1 MFLLDLFTKG
11 EPSGVEI
18 IDGIQTKDLNVI
30 TQIIAK
36 GKEVV
41 NAKDKLGNNA
51 MHVIAKQGHYKF
63 PPSKA
68 SRQLLFTRSHLLL
81 QVIYRNC

>member
-18 IDGIQTKDLNVI
+18 IDGIQTKDLNVV

-36 GKEVV
+36 GKDVV

-51 MHVIAKQGHYKF
+51 MHIIAKQGHYKF

-68 SRQLLFTRSHLLL
+68 LRPFAIHSLTLILFR
-81 QVIYRNC
+81 